1 MKDKRKTLKKL
12 RDFLKQRE
20 EIVFAYV
27 FGSFSEGLP
36 HRDIDVGVY
45 VDEKRVS
52 KDEAIDYALELSANT
67 EVNTKINAIDIKVI
81 NYMPVGLQYNIL
93 KGILLFSRNDE
104 LRFEFIEAT
113 LKKYFD
119 IYPKRKQILIDILS
133 A

>member
-1 MKDKRKTLKKL
+1 MKDKRKTLNKL

-27 FGSFSEGLP
+27 FGSFAEGFP
-36 HRDIDVGVY
+36 YRDIDVGVY

-67 EVNTKINAIDIKVI
+67 EINTKINAIDIKVI
-81 NYMPVGLQYNIL
+81 NYMPLGLQYNIL